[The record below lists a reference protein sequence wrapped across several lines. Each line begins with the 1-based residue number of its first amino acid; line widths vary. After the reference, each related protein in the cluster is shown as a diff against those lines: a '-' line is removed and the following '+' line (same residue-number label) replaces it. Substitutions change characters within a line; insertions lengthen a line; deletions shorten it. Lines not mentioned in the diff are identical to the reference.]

1 MNYRNKPELH
11 ERLAAEYA
19 LGTLR
24 GEARRRLQRWMR
36 EDAALAQAVA
46 RWEARLAPMVEGVVP
61 VAPPSHVWHRIAARL
76 QGPAGRR
83 EGAQARRGLWENLA
97 FWRSLGLAATGMAAA
112 LLVAAVLVAPQEA
125 PSAPPPVVVRV
136 PAGEIPASYLALL
149 SDPKTKKPV
158 LLVSAGR
165 KSDQLWVK
173 TLDPAIHVAERSLE
187 LWAVPASGA
196 PKSLGL
202 VASSE
207 KAVLKL
213 VSAADQSLADV
224 PALAV
229 SLEPVGGSPTGA
241 PTGPVLFSGPCVK
254 YW

>member
-1 MNYRNKPELH
+1 MRFQGKPELQ

-24 GEARRRLQRWMR
+24 GAARARFQRWLR
-36 EDAALAQAVA
+36 EDTALALALA
-46 RWEARLAPMVEGVVP
+46 RWEARLAPMAVAVTP
-61 VAPPSHVWHRIAARL
+61 VAPPKRVWDAIAKRL
-76 QGPAGRR
+76 VAAPA
-83 EGAQARRGLWENLA
+83 RGLWENVV
-97 FWRSLGLAATGMAAA
+97 FWRNFGLAASGAAAA
-112 LLVAAVLVAPQEA
+112 LFAVVVLTSPPQPVSGPA
-125 PSAPPPVVVRV
+125 PVVLRV
-136 PAGEIPASYLALL
+136 PSGEIPASYLAVL
-149 SDPKTKKPV
+149 SDPKTQKPA

-173 TLDPAIHVAERSLE
+173 TLDPSIHVGDKSLE
-187 LWAVPASGA
+187 LWALPKSGA

-202 VASSE
+202 VSAGE
-207 KAVLKL
+207 KAMLKL
-213 VSAADQSLADV
+213 VAAADQSLADV

-229 SLEPVGGSPTGA
+229 SLEPKGGSPTGA